1 MPANPEEKVRQHMA
15 EVVAM
20 ARERAPDVAA
30 LFEPFVRHYY
40 GLADADDVVSRSVAD
55 LYGAAMAHWQLGQK
69 FVSGEPRIRIYNPTL
84 DQHGWHCGHTVVEIV
99 NDDMPFLVDSV
110 TMEINRQGLALHS
123 AFHPVYRIWR
133 DASGKR
139 LAVAPG
145 AGPGR
150 AASAGE
156 STTAGAD
163 NEGASGTSGASG
175 TLGGAGALLTPGAGG
190 AASGN
195 GAGAHDGNGAPADGS
210 RFESYIHIEVDRF
223 SEPERIQ
230 ALAEGLQRALG
241 DVRAAVEDWRAMQAA
256 AQAAIESLA
265 QRAQHAGV
273 SAQERS
279 EIDEAQ
285 AFLDWMLARHFTFLG
300 YRDYELVVRDGDPC
314 LQGVAG
320 TGLGV
325 LRESRR
331 DAATPDVTR
340 LSPGAVGIVQAT
352 TPIFLTKANSRASVH
367 RPGYLDYV
375 GVKRYDA
382 HGNVCGERRFLGLY
396 TSTVYMVPV
405 DEIPLVR
412 RKVAEVIARTGF
424 LPNGHLAKTLVTILE
439 QYPRDELFQIDVDA
453 LTDIALGILR
463 LQERQRTRLFVR
475 RDRFDR
481 YVSCLVFV
489 PREKFNT
496 DLRVRVQNL
505 LLAAYHGTSVE
516 FTPQLS
522 ESMLARIHI
531 TVRTQ
536 PGKVPDVDVN
546 ELEARIVE
554 ATRRWQ
560 DDLADALREQL
571 GEERGTRALRRYA
584 QAFPAGYREDYAARV
599 AVRDVELIEPLLV
612 AASPSPSPSPSPA
625 AASGAR
631 PLAMQLYR
639 PLEAPAGTL
648 RFKIYQAGEPIALSR
663 SLPML
668 EHLGVRVN
676 DERPY
681 RIEPAGEGVVWMH
694 DFGMT
699 SLDGADVDLEHA
711 RARFEDAFARIW
723 AGDVENDD
731 LNRLVLQAGLTWRE
745 VRILRAYAKYIRQV
759 GSTFSNAYIE
769 SALTGN
775 PAIAGM
781 LVRLF
786 LARFDPTRGGDA
798 RASQAQQ
805 LRGQIH
811 AALEDVPNLDED
823 RILRQFLGVLEATL
837 RTNYFQTTGD
847 GHTQKAY
854 LSFKFDPSRVPGL
867 PEPKPMFEIWV
878 YSPRVEGVHLRG
890 GRVARG
896 GLRWSD
902 RREDFRTEVLGLV
915 KAQMVKNTVIVP
927 VGSKGGFVVK
937 QPPPAGDRD
946 AYLAEGVACYQTFL
960 RGLLDLTDN
969 YVDGRLVPPK
979 QTVRID
985 GDDPYLVVAA
995 DKGTATFSDYANA
1008 ISAEY
1013 GFWLGDAFA
1022 SGGSVGYDHKK
1033 MAITARGA
1041 WESVKRHFSEM
1052 GVDTQTQDFTVVGI
1066 GDMSGDVFGNG
1077 MLLSRHIRLVAAFDH
1092 RHVFL
1097 DPAPDAAASFAER
1110 ERLFQLP
1117 RSSWADYDTRLIS
1130 EGGGVFPRTAKV
1142 IPISPQVRGLIGT
1155 DATEMAP
1162 NDLLRALLKAPVD
1175 LLYNGG
1181 IGTYVKASS
1190 ETHAQV
1196 GDRANDGLRV
1206 NGGELRCKVV
1216 AEGGNL
1222 GLTQLGRIEYAQHGG
1237 RINTDAI
1244 DNSAGVD
1251 CSDHEV
1257 NIKILLGL
1265 VVTDGEMTLKQ
1276 RNSLLAEM
1284 TDEVGALVL
1293 RDNYLQTQALSL
1305 GRLRAPQSLDD
1316 EARFMRFLERAQRLA
1331 RAIEF
1336 LPDDEA
1342 LDARRAAG
1350 TGLTSPE
1357 RAVLMAYSKMW
1368 LYDVLLASDL
1378 PDAGFVADGLPSYF
1392 PTPLASRCGA
1402 AMQRHPLRRE
1412 ILATMHANALVN
1424 RAGVTFVHRLS
1435 EETGADPADVVRA
1448 SLAARGAYGLDAL
1461 WREID
1466 ALDARVSHE
1475 TQASLFAAVSQ
1486 WHEQA
1491 TLWFLRRRLSDVPQ
1505 TVERLRGV
1513 LDPMLPAL
1521 DGLVSGEAADAASAR
1536 CRTLI
1541 DAGVPPELARTAADI
1556 DARVALLDIAEV
1568 ASTCGREPALA
1579 AQVYFALAA
1588 PLGYGWLQSGVLGLP
1603 MQTHWQRLARA
1614 TLLEELSVLRRRLT
1628 ASVLARDAAVGE
1640 DVRAARAAEGAEGAE
1655 GEEGKEGAEGA
1666 DKAKREGSRGAGRGE
1681 ASEVSEVSELSE
1693 AADATPAGRL
1703 VAHWQKAHADAL
1715 ARYHRVLADQVAAGS
1730 ADLAMLS
1737 VSLKALAE
1745 VGR

>member
-40 GLADADDVVSRSVAD
+40 GLADAEDVVSRSVAD

-84 DQHGWHCGHTVVEIV
+84 DQHGWHCDHTVVEIV

-123 AFHPVYRIWR
+123 AFHPVYRIRR
-133 DASGKR
+133 DAAGKR

-156 STTAGAD
+156 DTAVGAD
-163 NEGASGTSGASG
+163 NEGTPGTSGSS
-175 TLGGAGALLTPGAGG
+175 GGAGALLTPCAGG
-190 AASGN
+190 AVCGN
-195 GAGAHDGNGAPADGS
+195 GADAQNGNGAPAHGS

-230 ALAEGLQRALG
+230 ALADGLQRALG

-300 YRDYELVVRDGDPC
+300 YRDYELIVRDGDPC

-340 LSPGAVGIVQAT
+340 LSPGAIGIVQAT

-375 GVKRYDA
+375 GIKRYDA

-531 TVRTQ
+531 TVRTE
-536 PGKVPDVDVN
+536 PGKVPYVDVN

-560 DDLADALREQL
+560 DDLADALRQHL

-599 AVRDVELIEPLLV
+599 AVRDVELIEPLLL
-612 AASPSPSPSPSPA
+612 ATSATPA

-639 PLEAPAGTL
+639 PLEAAPGTL

-681 RIEPAGEGVVWMH
+681 RIEPAGEGAVWMH

-775 PAIAGM
+775 PSIAGM

-786 LARFDPTRGGDA
+786 LARFDPALGDDA
-798 RASQAQQ
+798 RASQAQR

-837 RTNYFQTTGD
+837 RTNYFQTAGD
-847 GHTQKAY
+847 GRTPKTY

-937 QPPPAGDRD
+937 QPPPTGDRD

-1097 DPAPDAAASFAER
+1097 DPVPDATTSFAER

-1142 IPISPQVRGLIGT
+1142 IPISPQVRELIGT

-1162 NDLLRALLKAPVD
+1162 NDLLRALLRAPVD

-1350 TGLTSPE
+1350 AGLTSPE

-1435 EETGADPADVVRA
+1435 EETGAEPADVVRA
-1448 SLAARGAYGLDAL
+1448 SLAARGAYGLDTL
-1461 WREID
+1461 WQEID

-1513 LDPMLPAL
+1513 LDPLLPAL

-1536 CRTLI
+1536 GQTLI
-1541 DAGVPPELARTAADI
+1541 DAGVPPVLARTAADI
-1556 DARVALLDIAEV
+1556 DARVSLLDIAEV
-1568 ASTCGREPALA
+1568 ASTHGCEPALA
-1579 AQVYFALAA
+1579 AKVYFALAA

-1628 ASVLARDAAVGE
+1628 ASVLAGAAAQGE
-1640 DVRAARAAEGAEGAE
+1640 DARETRGATRAEGAGGA
-1655 GEEGKEGAEGA
+1655 GTST
-1666 DKAKREGSRGAGRGE
+1666 REGSRGAGEGKGIQ
-1681 ASEVSEVSELSE
+1681 VSEVSGPSDGSDGSE
-1693 AADATPAGRL
+1693 VDDASPAGRL
-1703 VAHWQKAHADAL
+1703 VAQWQKTHADAL
-1715 ARYHRVLADQVAAGS
+1715 ARYHRVLADQVAAGN

>member
-1 MPANPEEKVRQHMA
+1 MPAHPEEKVRQHMA
-15 EVVAM
+15 EVVTM

-30 LFEPFVRHYY
+30 LFEPFVQHYY
-40 GLADADDVVSRSVAD
+40 GLADPEDVVSRSVAD

-84 DQHGWHCGHTVVEIV
+84 DQHGWHCSHTVIEIV

-123 AFHPVYRIWR
+123 AFHPVYRVKR
-133 DASGKR
+133 DAAGKR
-139 LAVAPG
+139 VAVAPG
-145 AGPGR
+145 GGLVRPAPSGER
-150 AASAGE
+150 VAASAG
-156 STTAGAD
+156 SNVGALL
-163 NEGASGTSGASG
+163 ASGTASEAGESGAKAQSG
-175 TLGGAGALLTPGAGG
+175 ADTTG
-190 AASGN
+190 
-195 GAGAHDGNGAPADGS
+195 DGS

-230 ALAEGLQRALG
+230 ALVDGLQRVLG
-241 DVRAAVEDWRAMQAA
+241 DVRAAVEDWRAMQTAA
-256 AQAAIESLA
+256 HAAIEALA
-265 QRAQHAGV
+265 QRAAQKGV
-273 SAQERS
+273 TPHERA

-300 YRDYELVVRDGDPC
+300 YRDYELVERDGEHY

-325 LRESRR
+325 LREARR
-331 DAATPDVTR
+331 DASTPDVTR
-340 LSPGAVGIVQAT
+340 LSPGAIGIVQESA
-352 TPIFLTKANSRASVH
+352 PIFLTKANSRASVH

-375 GVKRYDA
+375 GVKRFDA
-382 HGNVCGERRFLGLY
+382 QGRVCGERRFLGLY
-396 TSTVYMVPV
+396 TSTVYMVPA

-412 RKVAEVIARTGF
+412 RKVAEVIGRTGF
-424 LPNGHLAKTLVTILE
+424 LPNGHLAKTLATILE
-439 QYPRDELFQIDVDA
+439 QYPRDELFQINVDQLA
-453 LTDIALGILR
+453 DIALGILR

-481 YVSCLVFV
+481 FVSCLVFV

-505 LLAAYHGTSVE
+505 LQAAYHGTGVE

-531 TVRTQ
+531 TVRTE
-536 PGKVPDVDVN
+536 PGHVPDVDVT

-554 ATRRWQ
+554 TTRRWQ
-560 DDLADALREQL
+560 DDLSDALREQL
-571 GEERGTRALRRYA
+571 GEERGTRALRRYV

-599 AVRDVELIEPLLV
+599 AVRDVELIEPLLN
-612 AASPSPSPSPSPA
+612 AAPA
-625 AASGAR
+625 APVRAAGVT

-639 PLEAPAGTL
+639 PLEAAPGTL
-648 RFKIYQAGEPIALSR
+648 RFKIYQADEPIALSR

-681 RIEPAGEGVVWMH
+681 RIEPADTGVVWMH

-699 SLDGADVDLEHA
+699 SLDGVDVDLEHA
-711 RARFEDAFARIW
+711 RSRFEDAFARIW

-775 PAIAGM
+775 PSIAGM

-786 LARFDPTRGGDA
+786 LARFDPALSADVRES
-798 RASQAQQ
+798 RAEQ
-805 LRGQIH
+805 LRTQIH
-811 AALEDVPNLDED
+811 GALEDVPNLDED

-837 RTNYFQTTGD
+837 RTNYFQTGKD
-847 GHTQKAY
+847 GATKDQDAAQKAY
-854 LSFKFDPSRVPGL
+854 LSFKFDPSKVPGL

-937 QPPPAGDRD
+937 QPPSPGDRD

-969 YVDGRLVPPK
+969 YVDGQLVPPP

-1052 GVDTQTQDFTVVGI
+1052 GVDTQSQDFTVVGI

-1092 RHVFL
+1092 RHIFL
-1097 DPAPDAAASFAER
+1097 DPTPDAAKSFAER
-1110 ERLFQLP
+1110 ERMFQLP

-1130 EGGGVFPRTAKV
+1130 EGGGVFPRTAKA
-1142 IPISPQVRGLIGT
+1142 IALSAQVRELIGT
-1155 DATEMAP
+1155 DATEMP
-1162 NDLLRALLKAPVD
+1162 PTDLLRALLKAPVD

-1181 IGTYVKASS
+1181 IGTYVKAST

-1206 NGGELRCKVV
+1206 NGAELRCKVV

-1276 RNSLLAEM
+1276 RNTLLAEM
-1284 TDEVGALVL
+1284 TEEVGTLVL
-1293 RDNYLQTQALSL
+1293 SDNYLQTQALSL
-1305 GRLRAPQSLDD
+1305 GRLRAAAALDGD
-1316 EARFMRFLERAQRLA
+1316 ARFMRYLERAQRLA

-1350 TGLTSPE
+1350 AGLTSPE

-1378 PDAGFVADGLPSYF
+1378 PDADFVAEELPSYF

-1402 AMQRHPLRRE
+1402 AMLRHPLKRE

-1435 EETGADPADVVRA
+1435 EETGAEPADVVRA

-1461 WREID
+1461 WREVD

-1475 TQASLFAAVSQ
+1475 TQASLFTAIAQ

-1491 TLWFLRRRLSDVPQ
+1491 TLWFLRRRLTDVPQ

-1513 LDPMLPAL
+1513 LDPLLPAL
-1521 DGLVSGEAADAASAR
+1521 DTLVSGEAADDAR
-1536 CRTLI
+1536 VRSQTMI
-1541 DAGVPPELARTAADI
+1541 DAGVPTSLAQTAAGI
-1556 DARVALLDIAEV
+1556 GARVALLDIAEV
-1568 ASTCGREPALA
+1568 ASTSGREPALA
-1579 AQVYFALAA
+1579 AQVYFALDA
-1588 PLGYGWLQSGVLGLP
+1588 PLGYGWLQTGVLGLP

-1628 ASVLARDAAVGE
+1628 ASVLEAGERADRHTAGERRDGDGHAIDSV
-1640 DVRAARAAEGAEGAE
+1640 DQ
-1655 GEEGKEGAEGA
+1655 
-1666 DKAKREGSRGAGRGE
+1666 S
-1681 ASEVSEVSELSE
+1681 
-1693 AADATPAGRL
+1693 PAGRL
-1703 VAHWQKAHADAL
+1703 VAGWQRAHAEAL
-1715 ARYHRVLADQVAAGS
+1715 TRYHRVLADQVAVGN